1 MPIFGSRVVPRQPR
15 AFFHVLEDTKMT
27 VATSWWGRVTC
38 SSSTSTI
45 VARSSSFHS
54 SQMHGETV
62 LWGENIKLAGQNL
75 PCSSSLVWQWIRPVL
90 VKMKNVQQKLC
101 CKSHNDHKP
110 RPEVK
115 SIQKVW
121 LKQNTSKP
129 PMWGPHTRTLTA
141 SSCAIASAA
150 ICLLGQ
156 YVPWCWLYANSS
168 FPMTTEKTREAL
180 KFTRIC
186 KRLELSSVAGKS
198 WN

>member
-1 MPIFGSRVVPRQPR
+1 MGTCHVFQFHLYDRGKIIIISQLPNAWWNRTLGWKYQTGW
-15 AFFHVLEDTKMT
+15 AKLTLFFFV
-27 VATSWWGRVTC
+27 GVTMN
-38 SSSTSTI
+38 TT
-45 VARSSSFHS
+45 R
-54 SQMHGETV
+54 
-62 LWGENIKLAGQNL
+62 
-75 PCSSSLVWQWIRPVL
+75 L

-186 KRLELSSVAGKS
+186 KRLELSSMAGKS